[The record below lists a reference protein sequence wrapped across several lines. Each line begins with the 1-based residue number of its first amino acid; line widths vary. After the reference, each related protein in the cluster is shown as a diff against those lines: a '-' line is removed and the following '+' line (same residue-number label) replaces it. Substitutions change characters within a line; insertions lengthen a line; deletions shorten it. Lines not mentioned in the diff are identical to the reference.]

1 MGQKKLS
8 EKDEK
13 VYQRKNTDQKNK
25 NQKTTK
31 DKVDKPKKI
40 KIMKNKKFFFG
51 WENIK
56 WVISELGKMYS
67 SKPSFFSK
75 KRIES
80 GIAFVIAQWGMIFF
94 LLEKHSEMSITDLVM
109 WTGVE
114 FAVSGYII
122 HQIQKEKKEE
132 DLPTTDEDQPEIN

>member
-132 DLPTTDEDQPEIN
+132 DLPPTDEDQPEIN

>member
-1 MGQKKLS
+1 MAKGKLS
-8 EKDEK
+8 TNGSKETFGKRREGVSK
-13 VYQRKNTDQKNK
+13 KKYGPKEQKSR
-25 NQKTTK
+25 T
-31 DKVDKPKKI
+31 
-40 KIMKNKKFFFG
+40 MKNNKFFFG

-132 DLPTTDEDQPEIN
+132 DLPPTDEDQPEIN